1 MKSAVEGAMYS
12 LAHQKANELS
22 AMKAISQE
30 MVSRLAKED
39 EGDEGGGLDGL
50 PALLQARR
58 ERMAAIDQ
66 LDKRFAFLQDSGY
79 EPQEEEAARIALEQG
94 TIRALLKAIQAL
106 DAQAGEALNAQKDR
120 LAESMKEVRDWQ
132 KGLQAYAGP
141 PEEEEGRQVDTL
153 R

>member
-1 MKSAVEGAMYS
+1 MYS

-22 AMKAISQE
+22 AMKAISE
-30 MVSRLAKED
+30 EVVSRLAKEN
-39 EGDEGGGLDGL
+39 EGDEGEALSGL

-66 LDKRFAFLQDSGY
+66 LDTRFAFLQNSGY
-79 EPQEEEAARIALEQG
+79 EPDKAEAVRIALEQG

-106 DAQAGEALNAQKDR
+106 DAQACQALNAQKER

-132 KGLQAYAGP
+132 KSLQAYAGP

>member
-1 MKSAVEGAMYS
+1 MYS

-22 AMKAISQE
+22 ALKAISEE

-39 EGDEGGGLDGL
+39 EGGEGGEGESFSGL

-66 LDKRFAFLQDSGY
+66 LDKRFTFLQNSGY
-79 EPQEEEAARIALEQG
+79 EPQKAEAARIVLEQG

-106 DAQAGEALNAQKDR
+106 DEKAGQALNAQKER

-132 KGLQAYAGP
+132 KSFQAYAGP

-153 R
+153 G

>member
-1 MKSAVEGAMYS
+1 MYG

-30 MVSRLAKED
+30 MVSRFAKED
-39 EGDEGGGLDGL
+39 EGDEGRGLDGL

-79 EPQEEEAARIALEQG
+79 EPQEAEAARIALEQG

-106 DAQAGEALNAQKDR
+106 DAQAGQALNAQKES

-132 KGLQAYAGP
+132 KSLQAYAGP

>member
-1 MKSAVEGAMYS
+1 MYS

-22 AMKAISQE
+22 AMKAISEE
-30 MVSRLAKED
+30 MVCGLAKED
-39 EGDEGGGLDGL
+39 EGNEGEGFSGL
-50 PALLQARR
+50 PALLQARG
-58 ERMAAIDQ
+58 ERIAAIDQ

-79 EPQEEEAARIALEQG
+79 EPQEAEAARIALEQG

-106 DAQAGEALNAQKDR
+106 DAQTGQALNAQKES

-132 KGLQAYAGP
+132 KSLQAYAGP

>member
-1 MKSAVEGAMYS
+1 MYS

-39 EGDEGGGLDGL
+39 EGDEGSRGLDGL

-58 ERMAAIDQ
+58 ERMAVIDQ

-79 EPQEEEAARIALEQG
+79 EPQETETARIALEQG

-106 DAQAGEALNAQKDR
+106 DAQAGEALNAQKER

>member
-1 MKSAVEGAMYS
+1 MYS

-22 AMKAISQE
+22 ALKAISEE

-39 EGDEGGGLDGL
+39 EGGEGESFSDL

-66 LDKRFAFLQDSGY
+66 LDKRFTFLQNSGY
-79 EPQEEEAARIALEQG
+79 EPQKAEAARIALEQG

-106 DAQAGEALNAQKDR
+106 DAQACQALNAQKER

-132 KGLQAYAGP
+132 KSLQAYAGP

>member
-1 MKSAVEGAMYS
+1 MYS

-22 AMKAISQE
+22 AMKAISEE
-30 MVSRLAKED
+30 MVCGLAKED
-39 EGDEGGGLDGL
+39 EGNEGEGFSGL
-50 PALLQARR
+50 PALLQARG
-58 ERMAAIDQ
+58 ERIAAIDQ

-79 EPQEEEAARIALEQG
+79 EPQEAEAARIALEQG

-106 DAQAGEALNAQKDR
+106 DAQAGQALNAQKES

-132 KGLQAYAGP
+132 KSLQAYAGP